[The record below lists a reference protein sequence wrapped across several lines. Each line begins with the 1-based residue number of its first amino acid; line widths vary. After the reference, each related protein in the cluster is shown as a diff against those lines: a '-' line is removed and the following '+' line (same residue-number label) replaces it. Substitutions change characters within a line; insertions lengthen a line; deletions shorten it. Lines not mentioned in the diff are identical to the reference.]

1 MTFFHFRSDG
11 LVATS
16 TRWHKIPSLRRDK
29 AQSSTVTK
37 SLWMCITKT
46 LRKNDDGA
54 MKTTWA
60 ERGMVLWW
68 KLFCEFSGRVHSL
81 QQAAHFWRHMTLW
94 CFGSASASISVDLE
108 SSALWV
114 CDVFAHGW
122 THLGMKQFPALEWF
136 WDGSEVNNHCS
147 ALQQIWIHIILSW
160 LLHVERCC
168 THRHF

>member
-68 KLFCEFSGRVHSL
+68 KLFCEFSGRVDSL
-81 QQAAHFWRHMTLW
+81 QQAAHFWRHVTLW
-94 CFGSASASISVDLE
+94 CFGSVSASIGVDLE

-114 CDVFAHGW
+114 CTVFANVW
-122 THLGMKQFPALEWF
+122 THLDMKKLSALEWF
-136 WDGSEVNNHCS
+136 LNGSEVNNHCS
-147 ALQQIWIHIILSW
+147 TSQWRRLHINSSR
-160 LLHVERCC
+160 LHHVLRRC